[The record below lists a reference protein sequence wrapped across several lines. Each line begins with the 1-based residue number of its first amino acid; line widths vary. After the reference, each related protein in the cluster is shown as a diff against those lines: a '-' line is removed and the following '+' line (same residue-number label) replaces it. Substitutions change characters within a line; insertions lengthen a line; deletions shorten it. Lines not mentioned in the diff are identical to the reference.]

1 MLQPPGVTHIQLID
15 RRFFPLFKVCS
26 LMKRPEEM
34 HELMLANPAMK
45 ELIEANPEITQM
57 MHNKELMATIANL
70 AHNPAMLQ
78 VH

>member
-1 MLQPPGVTHIQLID
+1 
-15 RRFFPLFKVCS
+15 
-26 LMKRPEEM
+26 MKRPEEM
-34 HELMLANPAMK
+34 HELMMANPAMK

-78 VH
+78 VGLIGAKWGKMHARLYKYTCLTLNAHMW

>member
-1 MLQPPGVTHIQLID
+1 
-15 RRFFPLFKVCS
+15 
-26 LMKRPEEM
+26 MKRPEEM

-78 VH
+78 VYMREMDGKLSMGLKTGPKTRDDN

>member
-1 MLQPPGVTHIQLID
+1 
-15 RRFFPLFKVCS
+15 
-26 LMKRPEEM
+26 MKRPEEM

-78 VH
+78 V